1 MIKKVMMATINFDHP
16 QMGMLQAF
24 TSVFGK
30 ENVLDFDYVKI
41 SDRVGVDEA
50 NREFSDRAAYWQ
62 PDWIWLQLQM
72 TKILKPSTITQVRAR
87 LPKTVVSHWMG
98 DCRASVDPYLA
109 DACKVT
115 HLTLVSN
122 VGHLPMYFAAGA
134 KRARYC
140 QIGLDWDE
148 DVMGL
153 PGWTPPFRV
162 PEVVLLG
169 NHYGSAYPGTSQ
181 REEAIRVLIDAGI
194 DVGVIGSGWPA
205 WARTAG
211 HCHVKQQYHVWSRAK
226 VGLCVNNF
234 NDVELH
240 YSDRQIISMASGT
253 PIVAYEVPGLRREF
267 EDGEHCVMYRMPEQ
281 LVAGVRQLLGNEAL
295 RRRIGA
301 AGRAKVMR
309 DHTWWNRIF
318 DVLPVV
324 EEIQASLGG

>member
-1 MIKKVMMATINFDHP
+1 MIRKVMMGVINYDHP
-16 QMGMLQAF
+16 QVGQLQAF

-30 ENVLDFDYVKI
+30 ENILDFDYVKMA
-41 SDRVGVDEA
+41 DRVGVDET
-50 NREFSDRAAYWQ
+50 NREFIDRACYWQ

-72 TKILKPSTITQVRAR
+72 TKIIKPASITEVRAR
-87 LPKTVVSHWMG
+87 LPKTVISHWMG

-122 VGHLPMYFAAGA
+122 VGHLPMYFASGA
-134 KRARYC
+134 KKVRYC

-148 DVMGL
+148 DVMGV
-153 PGWTPPFRV
+153 PAWTPPFRV

-169 NHYGSAYPGTSQ
+169 NHYGNAYPGTPQ
-181 REEAIRVLIDAGI
+181 REEAIRTLIDAGI
-194 DVGVIGSGWPA
+194 DAGVVGSGWPA
-205 WARTAG
+205 WAKPAG
-211 HCHVKQQYHVWSRAK
+211 HCHVKQQYHVWTRAK

-253 PIVAYEVPGLRREF
+253 PIVAFEVPGLRREF
-267 EDGEHCVMYRMPEQ
+267 EDGEHCLMYRTQEQ
-281 LVAGVRQLLGNEAL
+281 LVSGVRRLLESEPL

-301 AGRAKVMR
+301 AGRARVMR

-324 EEIQASLGG
+324 EEIRSSL

>member
-1 MIKKVMMATINFDHP
+1 MIRKVMVSVINYDHP
-16 QMGMLQAF
+16 QIGQLQAF
-24 TSVFGK
+24 NSVFGR
-30 ENVLDFDYVKI
+30 ENTLDFDYVKLAE
-41 SDRVGVDEA
+41 RHGVDETNA
-50 NREFSDRAAYWQ
+50 LFVKNAVAFQ

-72 TKILKPSTITQVRAR
+72 TKILKPETITEVRAR
-87 LPKTVVSHWMG
+87 LPRAVISHWMG
-98 DCRASVDPYLA
+98 DCRATVDPYLA

-122 VGHLPMYFAAGA
+122 VGHLPMYFASGA
-134 KRARYC
+134 KRVRYC

-148 DVMGL
+148 DVMGQ
-153 PGWTPPFRV
+153 PEWTPPFRV

-169 NHYGSAYPGTSQ
+169 NHYGSAYPGTPQ
-181 REEAIRVLIDAGI
+181 REEAVRTLIEAGVDAG
-194 DVGVIGSGWPA
+194 VVGSGWPA

-211 HCHVKQQYHVWSRAK
+211 HCHVKQQYHVWTRAK

-267 EDGEHCVMYRMPEQ
+267 EDGEHCLMYKTQDQ
-281 LVAGVRQLLGNEAL
+281 LVSAVKRLLESESL
-295 RRRIGA
+295 RRRIGQ

-309 DHTWWNRIF
+309 DHTWWNRIL

-324 EEIQASLGG
+324 EEIRRSL